1 MVLRRSCWSTLEG
14 SVVSTAS
21 FSFSNYFPCLLVGT
35 CSPPLFNFSSH
46 GIVMMAGVGLDACCH
61 SAHAGARLKNQIF
74 FFKHVLRRSEI
85 LEEVIKLC
93 YRRHELK
100 NGNEINSACNTSR
113 FTTKKHISYVK
124 LPIQFCIKECEEA
137 LVLNPSFRR
146 ARQRL
151 ASLLIRKL
159 QAVERQLDMCAEAR
173 KVGDWKSALK

>member
-85 LEEVIKLC
+85 LEEGSFKQWKDNWTCVQKPGRLEIGRVPLS
-93 YRRHELK
+93 RVMLHSLK
-100 NGNEINSACNTSR
+100 EQCFFIGNGFKI
-113 FTTKKHISYVK
+113 
-124 LPIQFCIKECEEA
+124 
-137 LVLNPSFRR
+137 
-146 ARQRL
+146 
-151 ASLLIRKL
+151 
-159 QAVERQLDMCAEAR
+159 
-173 KVGDWKSALK
+173 